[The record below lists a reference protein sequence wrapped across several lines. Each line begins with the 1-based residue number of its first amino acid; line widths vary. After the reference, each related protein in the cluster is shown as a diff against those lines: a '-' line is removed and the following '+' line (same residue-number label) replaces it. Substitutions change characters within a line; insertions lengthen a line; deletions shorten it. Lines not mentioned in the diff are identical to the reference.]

1 MMKTTRLILAAVL
14 AGFLAAPLAGCA
26 GDTKSE
32 STGEYVDD
40 SVISNKVRANLIGDS
55 ELNVFQ
61 IDVTTFKGEVQL
73 SGFVNSADAKARAE
87 RVARTVNGVKTVHNN
102 LVVK

>member
-14 AGFLAAPLAGCA
+14 AGFLAAPLAGCT
-26 GDTKSE
+26 GDSKSE

-73 SGFVNSADAKARAE
+73 SGFVNSPAAKARAQQ
-87 RVARTVNGVKTVHNN
+87 VAQSVNGVKAVHNN